1 MKKIEVFL
9 NGKKKIVPS
18 VWAVIDLIDQLD
30 LKDEQVAVE
39 VNQEIISRSFW
50 GKQQLV
56 PGDRIEIVHFV
67 GGGAC

>member
-1 MKKIEVFL
+1 MKKIEIFL
-9 NGKKKIVPS
+9 NGEKRIVPS

-56 PGDRIEIVHFV
+56 SGDRIEIVHFV